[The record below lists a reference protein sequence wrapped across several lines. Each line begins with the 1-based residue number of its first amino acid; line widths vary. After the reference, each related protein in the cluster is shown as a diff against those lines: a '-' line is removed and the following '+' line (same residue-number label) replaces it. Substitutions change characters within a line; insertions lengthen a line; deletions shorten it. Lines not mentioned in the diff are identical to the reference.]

1 MHLENPEALGNPA
14 AGSEEAN
21 KRAAEAN
28 QRGGELL
35 RDSLFGQS
43 QQKKGEGRRRDLES
57 INEDGESKHYE
68 EDFESVKQ
76 DDNMFSLSNSYPAK
90 EPYAK
95 PGNQSSR
102 GKFAQQIHRIEEGGP
117 PSHPDS
123 YPADF
128 ESNLGSAKSRKLDAS
143 ESSRRPVPPS
153 PKTAPLKPAGA
164 SFVCTNCRKTL
175 PVDILREHLNSCLRG
190 GDKRTEKL
198 RISMSQEGVKES
210 MIEEM
215 INSASRSSVLKKSGR
230 LT

>member
-117 PSHPDS
+117 PSPRLL
-123 YPADF
+123 PCR
-128 ESNLGSAKSRKLDAS
+128 LRVQSRKRQKQETRRQRVFSKARSAQPQNRAAQARRSQLRLHELQENLARGHFEGAPEQLLAGRRQANRETEDLD
-143 ESSRRPVPPS
+143 EPGRRE
-153 PKTAPLKPAGA
+153 G
-164 SFVCTNCRKTL
+164 
-175 PVDILREHLNSCLRG
+175 EHDRRDDQLSLAIFG
-190 GDKRTEKL
+190 P
-198 RISMSQEGVKES
+198 QEE
-210 MIEEM
+210 
-215 INSASRSSVLKKSGR
+215 R
-230 LT
+230 